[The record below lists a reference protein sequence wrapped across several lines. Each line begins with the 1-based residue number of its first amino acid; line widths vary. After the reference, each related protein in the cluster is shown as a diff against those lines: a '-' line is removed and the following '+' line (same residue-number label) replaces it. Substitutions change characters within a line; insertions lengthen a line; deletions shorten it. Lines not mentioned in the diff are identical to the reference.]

1 MFSCNLK
8 MGLNG
13 LISEVKLPRCYKL
26 LPKITRS
33 DYVVL
38 PSHMH
43 VADPVTPSLRRGLA
57 SSFKPVYPFTYTTT
71 LQNNNTIITSL
82 VLEYLLNTRASQ

>member
-8 MGLNG
+8 KGLNG

-43 VADPVTPSLRRGLA
+43 VADPVTPSLRRGSCIIFQTGL
-57 SSFKPVYPFTYTTT
+57 PFH
-71 LQNNNTIITSL
+71 LHHNI
-82 VLEYLLNTRASQ
+82 AK